1 MGSWHNLCFSFP
13 LDITAVPREI
23 KNNAYAKFAGQIRRI
38 MGWICAS
45 AISTASRDSIQ
56 KVYFILLRSSISPVL
71 VYLFTDKERCMVLS
85 LFILAN
91 YYRKRRSHVYNN
103 ACKKQVQYYNIQ

>member
-1 MGSWHNLCFSFP
+1 MGSCHNLCFSFP

-23 KNNAYAKFAGQIRRI
+23 KNNAYAKFCGANKAHYG
-38 MGWICAS
+38 ICAS

-71 VYLFTDKERCMVLS
+71 VYSFTDKERCMVLS